1 MKYEIYCD
9 ESCWE
14 ALFDK
19 DAHQY
24 AVIGGIWI
32 PAECRQ
38 QIKADIKSLKESYG
52 LMGEMK
58 WNKVCPSTISMYE
71 DVINMFFNNDN
82 IRFRAICIKT
92 DEINN
97 EKYNNGNGELGF
109 YKFYFQLLHHWIT
122 WDNSYSIFLDY
133 KINGNQHRV
142 KELGRILKKTS
153 SSDILNIQALPS
165 NESLLIQLADVL
177 TGATAYAYNSND
189 INKSSK
195 QRIKEL
201 IEQRLNHRIQGTG
214 VNETKFNIFNI
225 NLRKGW

>member
-97 EKYNNGNGELGF
+97 EKYNNGNGKLRI
-109 YKFYFQLLHHWIT
+109 YKKY
-122 WDNSYSIFLDY
+122 
-133 KINGNQHRV
+133 
-142 KELGRILKKTS
+142 
-153 SSDILNIQALPS
+153 IQ
-165 NESLLIQLADVL
+165 
-177 TGATAYAYNSND
+177 
-189 INKSSK
+189 
-195 QRIKEL
+195 
-201 IEQRLNHRIQGTG
+201 
-214 VNETKFNIFNI
+214 
-225 NLRKGW
+225 